1 MASDGIRMT
10 ADERREA
17 AIRAAVTEFG
27 LTGYNGTSTAVIAKR
42 IGVSQPYLF
51 RLFPNKKSLFLAA
64 AERCFQSIEQ
74 FLEQVTEGLEG
85 EAALRKMCMS
95 YTELISGNDT
105 LRMQLQMYV
114 ASVDDDEIR
123 EFCRRGWMEL
133 WSYVVARTG
142 VDDGEAAQFFGTGM
156 LVNVLVALGI
166 GEGERC
172 WTGIEKLYADR
183 YPR

>member
-17 AIRAAVTEFG
+17 AIQAAVTEFG
-27 LTGYNGTSTAVIAKR
+27 LTGYNGTSTGVIAKR

-64 AERCFQSIEQ
+64 AERCFRSIRQ

-95 YTELISGNDT
+95 YAELISGNDT

-142 VDDGEAAQFFGTGM
+142 VDEGEAAEFFGTGM

-172 WTGIEKLYADR
+172 WAGIGKLYADR
-183 YPR
+183 YPG

>member
-1 MASDGIRMT
+1 MT
-10 ADERREA
+10 ADERRET

-27 LTGYNGTSTAVIAKR
+27 MTGYSGTSTGVIAKR
-42 IGVSQPYLF
+42 MGVSQPYLF
-51 RLFPNKKSLFLAA
+51 RLFPNKKALFLAA
-64 AERCFQSIEQ
+64 AERCLRNIQQYFE
-74 FLEQVTEGLEG
+74 EMTEGLEG
-85 EAALRKMCMS
+85 EAAFQAMCGS
-95 YTELISGNDT
+95 YSELISGGDN

-123 EFCRRGWMEL
+123 EFCRKGWMEL

-142 VDDGEAAQFFGTGM
+142 VSEGQAAEFFGTGM

-172 WTGIEKLYADR
+172 WTGIAEMYDFDEDN
-183 YPR
+183 